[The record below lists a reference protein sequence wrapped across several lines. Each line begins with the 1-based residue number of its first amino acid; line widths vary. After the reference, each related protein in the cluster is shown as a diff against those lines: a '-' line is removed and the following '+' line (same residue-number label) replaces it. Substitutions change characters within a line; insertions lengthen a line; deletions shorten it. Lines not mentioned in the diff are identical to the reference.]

1 MAFLLTFSCYFD
13 NPQIPWGGEFE
24 QKLSAQFK
32 CPAYV
37 RPPPQQLNIDRCITF
52 LVHCS
57 ARRWNKEGLVRTNN
71 DTADAKLRQQKMIA
85 TDATLFLIDFHHL
98 QRIGAEEI
106 AFYNNENKNS
116 RPFSLRARECCF
128 RRPNNDE
135 VILFE
140 NLDSFLCCLTSLF
153 IFHIIRRQIF
163 LSRTHSKGG
172 KSFTVLNSVL
182 VNKKSIEVGQ
192 LFSLGT
198 ASNIPEKVFRI
209 P

>member
-1 MAFLLTFSCYFD
+1 MSIVALNTVVTIEDIILRVNGFQLLLFS
-13 NPQIPWGGEFE
+13 
-24 QKLSAQFK
+24 LTA
-32 CPAYV
+32 
-37 RPPPQQLNIDRCITF
+37 
-52 LVHCS
+52 
-57 ARRWNKEGLVRTNN
+57 ARDVGDKEGLVRTNN
-71 DTADAKLRQQKMIA
+71 DTANAKLRQQKMIA

-98 QRIGAEEI
+98 QRIRAEEI

-128 RRPNNDE
+128 RRLNNDE

-153 IFHIIRRQIF
+153 IFHIARRQIF
-163 LSRTHSKGG
+163 SSRTHSKGG
-172 KSFTVLNSVL
+172 KNFTVLNSVL

-198 ASNIPEKVFRI
+198 ASNIPEKAFTI
-209 P
+209 PNTI